1 MNVHSLWLPLGGSL
15 PISPILITIPSALI
29 SPVADWKR
37 GREGEVILL
46 LLAEQRKE
54 NEIQSTFALVLSPCC
69 SSCSLKSLT
78 SAAGSLASAPQPS
91 YSLCWCR
98 TSVVCSLLCLLAT
111 LYSVMQPWSAF
122 SKWLR
127 GGKWERCWNRK
138 GEKESKHSCAI
149 PFPSL
154 SCFSRLHSQIAH
166 FAP

>member
-1 MNVHSLWLPLGGSL
+1 MFILSGYPWGVLCPFLPFWLPFPQPLFLLWLIEREEG
-15 PISPILITIPSALI
+15 
-29 SPVADWKR
+29 K
-37 GREGEVILL
+37 GRLFCCCWLNRERE
-46 LLAEQRKE
+46 E